1 MHSSIRI
8 FDKAA
13 EKILSADAKLEVLLE
28 DDQCPFA
35 HEAGVFIPE
44 HNALYI
50 TSNQYPHPSTGN
62 SHIHISRV
70 QLPPSPNS
78 NEVNCSRIEAKSVPM
93 PNGGVNYKDG
103 VLFCAQGTIDEP
115 GGIAYMPLKRSTN
128 LNLDDDEHEAELLV
142 SSFHGRP
149 FNSPNDVVV
158 HSDGSIWFTDP
169 IYGWEQGIRPRPR
182 LPNQVYR
189 YDPATG
195 GIRAIADGFGR
206 PNGICFSPDERI
218 VYITDTDWIH
228 GDGSID
234 DTRASSIYAFDV
246 VTYSGQPFLAKRRLF
261 ALADTGIPDGIKCD
275 MVGNVYSGC
284 GDGLSIWSPGG
295 VLLAKVVIEGGVA
308 NFCFGRDGQVF
319 LLNEHKLWRLQLDRG
334 CRGALLRL

>member
-1 MHSSIRI
+1 MPPSIYI
-8 FDKAA
+8 VDEAA
-13 EKILSADAKLEVLLE
+13 EKILSADAKLEVLLK

-50 TSNQYPHPSTGN
+50 TSNQYPHPSTGK
-62 SHIHISRV
+62 SHIHISRI
-70 QLPPSPNS
+70 QLPSSPNS
-78 NEVNCSRIEAKSVPM
+78 KEVKCSRIEAKSVPM

-103 VLFCAQGTIDEP
+103 ILFCAQGTLDEP
-115 GGIAYMPLKRSTN
+115 GGIAYMPLKRSN
-128 LNLDDDEHEAELLV
+128 NVNADNDKHEAELLV

-158 HSDGSIWFTDP
+158 HSDGTIWFTDP

-189 YDPATG
+189 YNPATG

-206 PNGICFSPDERI
+206 PNGICFSPDEKI

-228 GDGSID
+228 GDGSVD
-234 DTRASSIYAFDV
+234 DMRASSIYAFDV
-246 VTYSGQPFLAKRRLF
+246 ATYSGQPFLANRRLF

-275 MVGNVYSGC
+275 MEGNVYCGC
-284 GDGLSIWSPGG
+284 GDGLNIWSPGG
-295 VLLAKVVIEGGVA
+295 VLLAKVVLEGGIA

-319 LLNEHKLWRLQLDRG
+319 LLNEHKLWRLQLARG
-334 CRGALLRL
+334 CKGALLRL